1 MSTAR
6 ELESELR
13 LTQDLA
19 RTDTLLK
26 LRNDITESRTKVD
39 VTGYWKGYNK
49 AGKGLVEYKGKIYI
63 CTVLAR
69 KCKQYGARVNLRR
82 TSQGYFVNWA

>member
-1 MSTAR
+1 MASIRDLQT
-6 ELESELR
+6 ELS

-26 LRNDITESRTKVD
+26 LRNNITEERERVD
-39 VTGYWKGYNK
+39 VTGYWKGYNPQ
-49 AGKGLVEYKGKIYI
+49 GKGLVEYKGKIYV

-69 KCKQYGARVNLRR
+69 KVKQLGAKVNLRR
-82 TSQGYFVNWA
+82 TPTGFFVNWA